1 MKIGDMIALRKA
13 FGDALVELGQ
23 ADPKVVVLDADV
35 ATSTQ
40 TSIFRDAFP
49 DRFYQ
54 IGIAEQNMVGI
65 AAGMATMGLTPFV
78 STFAVFLAR
87 RACDQIAI
95 SVAYPKLNVKI
106 NGSYGGLPTGKAGAT
121 HAAFEDIAIMRSIPN
136 MRIFVPAD
144 AVETRQAVF
153 AAAKIDGP
161 VYIRTVRC
169 EVPVIFDESYKFV
182 PGKAVALREGDDVT
196 IISTG
201 MMTSKALDAVDQ
213 LAEQGISAGLIHMPT
228 IKPIDEDAIVAAARK
243 TGKVVTVENHSII
256 GGLGGAVAEVLG
268 EHAPAHLK
276 RIGFRD
282 VFGESG
288 DDEKVFSKYG
298 VNTEHI
304 VAAAMDM
311 ANARV

>member
-1 MKIGDMIALRKA
+1 MKIGEQIALRKA

-23 ADPKVVVLDADV
+23 NDPNALVLDADV

-40 TSIFRDAFP
+40 TALFKKAFP

-65 AAGMATMGLTPFV
+65 AAGLATMGFTPFV

-87 RACDQIAI
+87 RAADQIAI

-121 HAAFEDIAIMRSIPN
+121 HAAFEDIAIMRAIPN
-136 MRIFVPAD
+136 MQIFVPAD

-169 EVPVIFDESYKFV
+169 EVPVIFDESYQFV
-182 PGKAVALREGDDVT
+182 PGKAVNMREGKDVT

-201 MMTSKALDAVDQ
+201 MMTYKALDAVDQ
-213 LAEQGISAGLIHMPT
+213 LAKLGVSAGLIHMPT
-228 IKPIDEDAIVAAARK
+228 IKPLDEEAIIAAAK
-243 TGKVVTVENHSII
+243 QTGRIVTVENHSII
-256 GGLGGAVAEVLG
+256 GGLGSAVAEVLA
-268 EHAPAHLK
+268 EREPARLK

-298 VNTEHI
+298 VNTEH
-304 VAAAMDM
+304 VVSAASEMVQAK
-311 ANARV
+311 V